1 MTWKDEILK
10 SRFVRYDAD
19 SLEEQ
24 VRKMIKEFTHSGN
37 VELWDMVETYN
48 NNNEDLNDILKK
60 LDIEKIFDEMIEQ
73 IEELEKTMKE
83 VYSLIKQEMD

>member
-1 MTWKDEILK
+1 
-10 SRFVRYDAD
+10 
-19 SLEEQ
+19 
-24 VRKMIKEFTHSGN
+24 
-37 VELWDMVETYN
+37 MVETYN